1 LLLIFADQGSVK
13 VGGHMRSLT
22 IPVKIT
28 TLLSLLLFIN
38 LATPAQTPQIP
49 QLKPAGD
56 GSPYTLPAGTVIR
69 VKMDNGI
76 TSRSASV
83 NDTFT
88 TTVAAPVFVRSVEVI
103 PAGTVIEGRVVKVGH
118 AKRGGGA
125 GFINISFETLKLGDG
140 TTRKIA
146 GELGA
151 GEENDPADIDAGD
164 IDGSEGSPAT
174 SVGFI
179 AGGAGAG
186 MLVGGL
192 TKGGGGAA
200 IGGVLGAG
208 AGALASFLRKGEE
221 ATIATNAPLSVVLR
235 QSVTLPATDY

>member
-1 LLLIFADQGSVK
+1 MSIERVGEIQMKQFFSVVALLAAG
-13 VGGHMRSLT
+13 
-22 IPVKIT
+22 
-28 TLLSLLLFIN
+28 LSAGV
-38 LATPAQTPQIP
+38 LAQSPPCSAPSQTPQTP

-56 GSPYTLPAGTVIR
+56 GSPYMLPAGTVIR

-88 TTVAAPVFVRSVEVI
+88 TTVAAPVIVRSVEVI

-125 GFINISFETLKLGDG
+125 GFINISFETLKLKDG

-151 GEENDPADIDAGD
+151 GEENDPADTDADIDTGD
-164 IDGSEGSPAT
+164 IDKPWARPRQAS
-174 SVGFI
+174 
-179 AGGAGAG
+179 
-186 MLVGGL
+186 GL
-192 TKGGGGAA
+192 LRAA
-200 IGGVLGAG
+200 PGPE
-208 AGALASFLRKGEE
+208 RW
-221 ATIATNAPLSVVLR
+221 
-235 QSVTLPATDY
+235 